1 MPPADNLAQVQRPAV
16 RPTLRIDKWLW
27 QARFFK
33 TRALATEL
41 VAEGHCRVN
50 GVKVVKPSQPVG
62 AGDTLTL
69 PLDDRVRLI
78 RVLDTGTRR
87 GPASEA
93 QTMYLDLDLPPA
105 AARPL
110 E

>member
-1 MPPADNLAQVQRPAV
+1 MAQVRQPAA
-16 RPTLRIDKWLW
+16 RQTLRIDKWLW

-33 TRALATEL
+33 SRVLATEL
-41 VAEGHCRVN
+41 VCEGHCRVN
-50 GVKVVKPSQPVG
+50 GMKVVKPSHLVG

-69 PLDDRVRLI
+69 PFGDRVRLI
-78 RVLDTGTRR
+78 RVLDTGSRR

-105 AARPL
+105 AASPL